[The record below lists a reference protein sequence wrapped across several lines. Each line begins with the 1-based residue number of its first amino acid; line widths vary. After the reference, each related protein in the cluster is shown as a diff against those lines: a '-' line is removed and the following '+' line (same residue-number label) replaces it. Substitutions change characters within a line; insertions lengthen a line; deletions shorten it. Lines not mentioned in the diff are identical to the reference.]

1 MTWWNAGSRFRFI
14 TTGERN
20 TMVHLTRL
28 NGSKIVINADLIEFI
43 EELPDTIVTL
53 STGQKIMVNESAEDI
68 IEKVKEYKRAIFSR
82 PITGE

>member
-1 MTWWNAGSRFRFI
+1 
-14 TTGERN
+14 
-20 TMVHLTRL
+20 MVHLTRL